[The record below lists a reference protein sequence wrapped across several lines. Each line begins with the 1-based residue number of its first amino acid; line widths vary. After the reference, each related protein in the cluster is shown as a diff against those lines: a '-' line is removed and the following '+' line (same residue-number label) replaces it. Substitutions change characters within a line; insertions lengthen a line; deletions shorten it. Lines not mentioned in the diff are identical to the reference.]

1 MRTMV
6 LLLSLLCPPTLLA
19 QESSLDTTITRLNWG
34 TVDILVRP
42 DTVHG
47 LQLWVATSVHYHG
60 PSHLFVA
67 SFDPGRVQSWLAP
80 ANLLTTTTAR
90 PSDGSTALV
99 TPVLQ
104 AEDSSEVTLI
114 REAGKHGW
122 KNELSLVLHDRYH
135 ANAWAVRTS
144 PSEARKLIQ
153 VLFTKSTQSRVD
165 TSNAGIEDVNPFD
178 TTGAPHT
185 IGPFVLDPPP
195 RLREKANGEIWLSF
209 VVTTDGTTDSVHIIL
224 ADDYHMARAL
234 AQDVLKARF
243 EPARAAGKPIA
254 KRVYQRFLFESRW

>member
-1 MRTMV
+1 M
-6 LLLSLLCPPTLLA
+6 
-19 QESSLDTTITRLNWG
+19 DTTITRLNWG

-67 SFDPGRVQSWLAP
+67 NFDPERVQSWLTR
-80 ANLLTTTTAR
+80 ANLLTTTPVP
-90 PSDGSTALV
+90 PSDGITALV
-99 TPVLQ
+99 TPELQ

-114 REAGKHGW
+114 REAAKHGW
-122 KNELSLVLHDRYH
+122 KSELSLILHDRYH

-165 TSNAGIEDVNPFD
+165 TSKAGIEDVNPFD
-178 TTGAPHT
+178 TAGAPHY
-185 IGPFVLDPPP
+185 IGPFVLGTLPKPT
-195 RLREKANGEIWLSF
+195 LEKANGEIWLSF
-209 VVTTDGTTDSVHIIL
+209 VVTAAGTTDSVHVIL
-224 ADDYHMARAL
+224 ADDFHMANAL
-234 AQDVLKARF
+234 VKDVLRARF
-243 EPARAAGKPIA
+243 EPGLAAGQPVA
-254 KRVYQRFLFESRW
+254 KRVYQRFLYKSRW